1 MVKIYQKKNLEP
13 KNSFIILLILSRNN
27 SLIYLRR
34 NDVPLKDFIDEARGV
49 LDIQH
54 YLIEAVIKSSLAA
67 SSLKDAAAA
76 LVPEEVDDLPPADLL
91 KDVLF
96 SPNGEV
102 ASCQVVSQN
111 VSKPKIQIGKLAEP
125 IDGELKLVLLVI
137 NPLKKIVL
145 EDKIA

>member
-1 MVKIYQKKNLEP
+1 L
-13 KNSFIILLILSRNN
+13 IILFLSRNN
-27 SLIYLRR
+27 SLISLRR

-54 YLIEAVIKSSLAA
+54 YLIEADIKSSLAA
-67 SSLKDAAAA
+67 SSLEDAALA
-76 LVPEEVDDLPPADLL
+76 LVPEEVDDLAPADLL
-91 KDVLF
+91 KDVLY

-137 NPLKKIVL
+137 NPLKKKVL
-145 EDKIA
+145 EVKKYYQKINTFG